1 MKRLI
6 MKAEYGRE
14 FTHNKMPRLFLK
26 LINTELSNP
35 LNITI
40 LTYIKDNYN
49 INRLQLS
56 NLLRDNLRVSGYRD
70 NVIIYFN
77 NAKIKEEILEDS
89 SIKVTYLET
98 VLNLLDYGNLEVRG
112 ANIINNIINYLES
125 HIDSLYG
132 LSRMRRRSD
141 IWG

>member
-14 FTHNKMPRLFLK
+14 FTHNNMPRLFLK

-40 LTYIKDNYN
+40 LTYIRDNYN

-70 NVIIYFN
+70 NVIIYFS
-77 NAKIKEEILEDS
+77 NAKIKEEILEDG

-125 HIDSLYG
+125 HIDSLYR
-132 LSRMRRRSD
+132 LSRVRRRSN
-141 IWG
+141 IWV

>member
-26 LINTELSNP
+26 LVNAELSNP

-49 INRLQLS
+49 INRFQLS
-56 NLLRDNLRVSGYRD
+56 NLLRDNLRASMYAD
-70 NVIIYFN
+70 NVIIDFN
-77 NAKIKEEILEDS
+77 TVKIKEEILEDG
-89 SIKVTYLET
+89 SINIIYLET
-98 VLNLLDYGNLEVRG
+98 ILKVLDYGNLEVRG

-125 HIDSLYG
+125 HIDSLYK
-132 LSRMRRRSD
+132 LSKVRKGSD
-141 IWG
+141 LWA

>member
-14 FTHNKMPRLFLK
+14 FTHNNMPRLFLK

-40 LTYIKDNYN
+40 LTYIRDNYN
-49 INRLQLS
+49 INKFQLIALLQ
-56 NLLRDNLRVSGYRD
+56 NNLRVSMYAD
-70 NVIIYFN
+70 NVIMDFN
-77 NAKIKEEILEDS
+77 TVKVKEEILEDG
-89 SIKVTYLET
+89 SINIIYLET
-98 VLNLLDYGNLEVRG
+98 LLNLLDYGNLEVRG

-125 HIDSLYG
+125 HIDSLYK
-132 LSRMRRRSD
+132 LSKIRRGSD
-141 IWG
+141 LWV